1 MHDDVPMWT
10 YWCLQEGTLGVDP
23 EFRQTNDGAMPPVI
37 HVDTDAPLYS
47 DVDGSLITDK
57 LWGIYYKPDFNFGGV
72 QGGAM
77 PYKIERDARQG
88 RGRSLWRRKPGVH
101 RRRRFRAHVVLGAR
115 VLPEALQGSDA
126 ALYRDEPSGGIGC
139 FTPDSFPVFD
149 RVPRELSTSSP
160 IPITA
165 TR

>member
-10 YWCLQEGTLGVDP
+10 YWCLEEGTLGVDP
-23 EFRQTNDGAMPPVI
+23 ELHRTNDGKMPPVI

-57 LWGIYYKPDFNFGGV
+57 LWGIYYKPDFNFGGI

-77 PYKIERDARQG
+77 PFKVEADPDEVAVDPYGPEVAG
-88 RGRSLWRRKPGVH
+88 F
-101 RRRRFRAHVVLGAR
+101 RRRRRLRRYVVLGAGLCQKR
-115 VLPEALQGSDA
+115 FEGKMPLYKKESHRA
-126 ALYRDEPSGGIGC
+126 ASAASRPTISRC
-139 FTPDSFPVFD
+139 
-149 RVPRELSTSSP
+149 STCSATMSMSSP
-160 IPITA
+160 IPTTA